1 VYEITV
7 RCNGYPGAVK
17 LTTSDCNTFCFT
29 LSREGRKLCR
39 AAADG
44 LITLS
49 ILAAERRADTGG
61 NGMELA
67 NPPHII
73 NMPFVSKGVIQG
85 CFYRRCFSRVSHP
98 FARIAPYRGHHG
110 IRVFHSSAQRK
121 SENCGVRNNH
131 PERSDETQQ
140 CDAQWIGAIPV
151 LTNSCVSS
159 EKGKE
164 IHDDKD

>member
-49 ILAAERRADTGG
+49 ILTAERRADTGG

-85 CFYRRCFSRVSHP
+85 VFLQALFFPSVAPVCKNRPISR
-98 FARIAPYRGHHG
+98 ALWN
-110 IRVFHSSAQRK
+110 SSI
-121 SENCGVRNNH
+121 SL
-131 PERSDETQQ
+131 
-140 CDAQWIGAIPV
+140 IGAAEKRKLRRPKQ
-151 LTNSCVSS
+151 SS
-159 EKGKE
+159 GKIRRDPAMRRAMDRRHPGIDEQLRVERKRKG
-164 IHDDKD
+164 DS